1 METYKEYKLME
12 FASASEEIIYHLEKQ
27 VEMLERE
34 TAQQTQNLLAYAELV
49 ESMTRRI
56 IRLEQEINKLE
67 MM

>member
-1 METYKEYKLME
+1 METYKEHKLME
-12 FASASEEIIYHLEKQ
+12 FASASEEIIYDLENQ

-56 IRLEQEINKLE
+56 IRLEKEINKLE